1 MSVDKRDFYED
12 EDEIIIDLGALLHD
26 FIKGMRRFWWLGMLL
41 FVLGAAGFALVS
53 NVLYTPLYESKVSF
67 TIVPGLKSDG
77 TESEEYAY
85 DYSKSNASLMA
96 ETFPHILNSNAMQS
110 ILKADLGTDEIN
122 GEITAEAIENTNI
135 FTVKVFSE
143 NAQDAYDI
151 VQAVIKDYPEVA
163 QYVIGDSQL
172 NIIQEPVLAEEP
184 YNEPSLIK
192 NLVLGAVIGCFLFAV
207 FLFVYAITRNTIRK
221 EEDIQEKLNK
231 NCFGV
236 VPVVRK
242 NLKDK
247 HGEIVLSKL
256 SVGNG
261 FRENMISIAT
271 RINNEMKKQ
280 KAGILLITSAGE
292 DEGKS
297 VIAANLASALGQ
309 RGQSVVLVDAD
320 LYKSTISLSV
330 QQNYGEFLP
339 GLRDYYLEDM
349 DLEKMISHSEEMH
362 CDIISSGMENG
373 RTSVEILSSAQT
385 GNLLKQLS
393 EQYDYVIID
402 TPSCESLPDAVE
414 ISRYADAAIMVIRHD
429 YSKVS
434 RIMDA
439 MENLYDSRI
448 QIAGCVLN
456 GMEKAAGGG
465 KYGYGYGKYGY
476 GKYGSGKY
484 GYGGY
489 GSK

>member
-1 MSVDKRDFYED
+1 M
-12 EDEIIIDLGALLHD
+12 
-26 FIKGMRRFWWLGMLL
+26 
-41 FVLGAAGFALVS
+41 
-53 NVLYTPLYESKVSF
+53 
-67 TIVPGLKSDG
+67 
-77 TESEEYAY
+77 
-85 DYSKSNASLMA
+85 
-96 ETFPHILNSNAMQS
+96 
-110 ILKADLGTDEIN
+110 
-122 GEITAEAIENTNI
+122 
-135 FTVKVFSE
+135 
-143 NAQDAYDI
+143 
-151 VQAVIKDYPEVA
+151 
-163 QYVIGDSQL
+163 
-172 NIIQEPVLAEEP
+172 
-184 YNEPSLIK
+184 
-192 NLVLGAVIGCFLFAV
+192 
-207 FLFVYAITRNTIRK
+207 
-221 EEDIQEKLNK
+221 
-231 NCFGV
+231 
-236 VPVVRK
+236 
-242 NLKDK
+242 
-247 HGEIVLSKL
+247 
-256 SVGNG
+256 
-261 FRENMISIAT
+261 
-271 RINNEMKKQ
+271 Q

-320 LYKSTISLSV
+320 MYKSTISLSV

-349 DLEKMISHSEEMH
+349 DVEKMISHSEEMH